1 LHDTFSPSKRDSENK
16 AEYKQT
22 TERKFTKPSQTNK
35 QTKTKAKGRI
45 KDHLHRKKKLHKI
58 HHKKSTVTLEPNK
71 RLKAPCDGRETR
83 ISFFFFFLFFFVG
96 VFDKTTTEFC
106 LLASTAN
113 VS

>member
-16 AEYKQT
+16 AENKQT
-22 TERKFTKPSQTNK
+22 TENSQDLHKQTNK
-35 QTKTKAKGRI
+35 QKTKAKGRR
-45 KDHLHRKKKLHKI
+45 KDHLHRTKKLHKL

-83 ISFFFFFLFFFVG
+83 ISFFFFFLFFFVV